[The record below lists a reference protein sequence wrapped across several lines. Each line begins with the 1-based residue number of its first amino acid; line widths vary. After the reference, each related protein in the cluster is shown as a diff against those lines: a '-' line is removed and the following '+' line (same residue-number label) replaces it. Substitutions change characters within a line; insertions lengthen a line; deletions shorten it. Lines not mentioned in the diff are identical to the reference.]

1 MKLFEYSP
9 IIDISIIFICC
20 YVMYRLFS
28 WAKKMDRFNN
38 LFKQYIKENHKEMEI
53 VKEFG
58 PLCFV
63 VYNGSKYILDGRK
76 CYRHYKKNSQRF
88 SYIIEAYLCE
98 VVFVEKISIKTKSD
112 KQTDKPKLLS

>member
-1 MKLFEYSP
+1 LKLFEYSP
-9 IIDISIIFICC
+9 IIDISIIVICC

-38 LFKQYIKENHKEMEI
+38 SFKQYIKENHKELKI

-63 VYNGSKYILDGRK
+63 AHNGSNYILDGRK
-76 CYRHYKKNSQRF
+76 CYRQYKKNPQLF
-88 SYIIEAYLCE
+88 SDIIESYLFE
-98 VVFVEKISIKTKSD
+98 VAFVEKVSIKIESD
-112 KQTDKPKLLS
+112 KQTDVPKLFS